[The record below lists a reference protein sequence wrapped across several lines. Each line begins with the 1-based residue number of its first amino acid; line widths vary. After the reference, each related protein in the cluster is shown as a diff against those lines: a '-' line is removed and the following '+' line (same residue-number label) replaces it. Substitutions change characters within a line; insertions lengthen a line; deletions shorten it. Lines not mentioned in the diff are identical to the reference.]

1 MLENDLI
8 SAQNLFHGI
17 RHLIQFHIPFRGIRF
32 EFRLRNSFQ
41 KKICNTIESIET
53 IVK

>member
-17 RHLIQFHIPFRGIRF
+17 RHLIQLHIPFRSIRF
-32 EFRLRNSFQ
+32 EFRRRNSFQ
-41 KKICNTIESIET
+41 KNMQYNRKY
-53 IVK
+53 